1 VSLPKLQEFCTPE
14 NDSALVA
21 LLQRFQGN
29 ALIIGGGTFVH
40 GLSARG
46 LLTEVEALIDIQRLG
61 LGYVKPGPQG
71 LAIGATTTFAQ
82 VETQPQILDDPR
94 NGALKDS
101 LRYPPVQIKNTATF
115 GGCVAASCP
124 YFDVPV
130 ALLAMDASVKAQ
142 GPAGQRMIRLEEF
155 FTGLFANA
163 LQQGEFVKEL
173 IVPTA
178 PAKSASAFIKLETNA
193 NDLAIL
199 NAAVFLSVDAAGK
212 CSDARVFIGG
222 GVGETPVRARS
233 AEAVL
238 RGKTPSE
245 EIFAQAGTAAQSDV
259 DPMTDHRASAA
270 YRRAMTRVLVER
282 SLKLAADRLT

>member
-1 VSLPKLQEFCTPE
+1 MSLPKLQEYCTPE
-14 NDSALVA
+14 NASALVA

-61 LGYVKPGPQG
+61 LSYIKPGAQG
-71 LAIGATTTFAQ
+71 TTIGATTTFAQ
-82 VETQPQILDDPR
+82 METQAKLLDEPWH
-94 NGALKDS
+94 GALKDS

-130 ALLAMDASVKAQ
+130 ALLTLDASVNAQ
-142 GPAGQRMIRLEEF
+142 GPGGQRMIRLDEF
-155 FTGLFANA
+155 FTGLFENA
-163 LQQGEFVKEL
+163 LKPGEFVAEL
-173 IVPTA
+173 MVPSA
-178 PAKSASAFIKLETNA
+178 PAKSASAFMKLETNA

-199 NAAVFLSVDAAGK
+199 NAAVFVTVDASGK
-212 CSDARVFIGG
+212 FSAARVFIGG

-233 AEAVL
+233 AESAL
-238 RGKTPSE
+238 RGNKPSA
-245 EIFAQAGTAAQSDV
+245 EIFAQAAKAAQGDV

-270 YRRAMTRVLVER
+270 YRSAMTRVLVER
-282 SLKLAADRLT
+282 SLKLAADRLN

>member
-61 LGYVKPGPQG
+61 LGYVKPGAKG
-71 LAIGATTTFAQ
+71 IAIGATTTFAQ
-82 VETQPQILDDPR
+82 LETQAKFLDEPR
-94 NGALKDS
+94 HGALKDS
-101 LRYPPVQIKNTATF
+101 LRYPPVQIKNTATM

-130 ALLAMDASVKAQ
+130 ALLALDASVQAQ
-142 GPAGQRMIRLEEF
+142 GPAGQRLIRLEEF
-155 FTGLFANA
+155 FTGLFANS
-163 LQQGEFVKEL
+163 LQQGEFVKEV
-173 IVPTA
+173 IVPA
-178 PAKSASAFIKLETNA
+178 AAGKSASAFMKLETNA

-199 NAAVFLSVDAAGK
+199 NAAVFVTVDAAGK
-212 CSDARVFIGG
+212 CSEARVFVGG

-233 AEAVL
+233 AEGVL
-238 RGKTPSE
+238 RGKKPSTE
-245 EIFAQAGTAAQSDV
+245 LFAQAGTAAQGDV
-259 DPMTDHRASAA
+259 DPMSDHRASAA
-270 YRRAMTRVLVER
+270 YRKAMTRVLVER
-282 SLKLAADRLT
+282 SLKLVSDRLT

>member
-1 VSLPKLQEFCTPE
+1 MSLPKLQECCTPD

-71 LAIGATTTFAQ
+71 LVIGATTTFAQ
-82 VETQPQILDDPR
+82 IEAYSKLLDEPR
-94 NGALKDS
+94 HCALKDA

-130 ALLAMDASVKAQ
+130 ALLALDASVKAQ
-142 GPAGQRMIRLEEF
+142 GPAGTRMIRLEDF

-163 LQQGEFVKEL
+163 LQPGEFVREL
-173 IVPTA
+173 IIPSA

-199 NAAVFLSVDAAGK
+199 NAAVFVSADAGGK
-212 CSDARVFIGG
+212 STEARVFVGG
-222 GVGETPVRARS
+222 GVGETPVRSKS
-233 AEAVL
+233 AEGVL
-238 RGKTPSE
+238 RGKKLSA
-245 EIFAQAGTAAQSDV
+245 EIFAQAGTAAQAEV
-259 DPMTDHRASAA
+259 DPRTDPRAAAA

-282 SLKLAADRLT
+282 SLKMAADRLA